1 MNQPAM
7 RAVVLYRREAY
18 GKLAV
23 PGKIWRLDGCGR
35 DTIKPGEAVD
45 RPDRAADR
53 GRLCQKSKTKWQVVL
68 DKANGGRE
76 ADSPATSPAPVGQ
89 DGVGV
94 GRRLRDC
101 PGAGETVGFTS

>member
-7 RAVVLYRREAY
+7 RAVVLYRREAC

-23 PGKIWRLDGCGR
+23 LGKIWRLDGCRR
-35 DTIKPGEAVD
+35 DTIGPREAVD

-53 GRLCQKSKTKWQVVL
+53 GRLCQKSKKRGQIVL

-76 ADSPATSPAPVGQ
+76 AGLPTVGPAPVGL

-101 PGAGETVGFTS
+101 PGAGETGGFTS